1 MHGRILDSGRIFDIC
16 NVLFMLVLIVI
27 TLYPLYY
34 MGIVSISAGD
44 AVNRGE
50 VYFFPKGLN
59 LQAYEVIMADA
70 SILRSYA
77 NTLFYTTAGVIIN
90 LIMTALCAY
99 PLSRGHLFGR
109 ALLSLFVIFT
119 MFFDSG
125 LIPRYMVIHSLGM
138 VNTVWAILIPTAI
151 NVFNMI
157 LMRTFFENIPD
168 SLHESATVDGAG
180 EFRILLQVVLPLSM
194 PVMATMFLF
203 YAVGHWNSF
212 FPALIY
218 LNEKS
223 LYPLQIILRNI
234 VIAGDMASQTT
245 STGAEELAVMSLN
258 IKYATVYVA
267 ILPVLFLYPF
277 VQKYFVQGAMIG
289 SVKG

>member
-1 MHGRILDSGRIFDIC
+1 MHGRIINSGRIFDIC
-16 NVLFMLVLIVI
+16 NVLFMLFLIVV

-50 VYFFPKGLN
+50 VYFLPKGLN
-59 LQAYEVIMADA
+59 LQAYDVIMADA
-70 SILRSYA
+70 SILRAYA
-77 NTLFYTTAGVIIN
+77 NTLFYTTAGVVIN

-99 PLSRGHLFGR
+99 PLSRGYLFGR
-109 ALLSLFVIFT
+109 AVLSLFVIFT

-203 YAVGHWNSF
+203 YAVAHWNSF

-218 LNEKS
+218 LNEKN

-234 VIAGDMASQTT
+234 VIAGDMASQTA

-277 VQKYFVQGAMIG
+277 VQKYFVQGAMLG

>member
-1 MHGRILDSGRIFDIC
+1 MRGRIFDIC
-16 NVLFMLVLIVI
+16 NVLFMLFLIAI
-27 TLYPLYY
+27 TIYPLYY

-50 VYFFPKGLN
+50 VYFLPKGLN
-59 LQAYEVIMADA
+59 LQAYEVILHDPA
-70 SILRSYA
+70 ILRSYA
-77 NTLFYTTAGVIIN
+77 NTLLYTTAGVAIN
-90 LIMTALCAY
+90 LVMTALCAY
-99 PLSRGHLFGR
+99 PLSRGYFYGR
-109 ALLSLFVIFT
+109 SLLSLFVIFT

-125 LIPRYMVIHSLGM
+125 LIPRYMVVHSLGM

-180 EFRILLQVVLPLSM
+180 EMRILLQVVLPLSL

-203 YAVGHWNSF
+203 YAVAHWNSF

-218 LNEKS
+218 LNEKN

-258 IKYATVYVA
+258 IKYATVYVT

-277 VQKYFVQGAMIG
+277 VQKYFVQGAMLG

>member
-1 MHGRILDSGRIFDIC
+1 MRGRIFDIC
-16 NVLFMLVLIVI
+16 NILFMIFLILI

-44 AVNRGE
+44 AVSRGE
-50 VYFFPKGLN
+50 VYFFPKDIT
-59 LQAYEVIMADA
+59 LQAYDVILADP

-77 NTLFYTTAGVIIN
+77 NTLMYTTGGVAIN

-99 PLSRGHLFGR
+99 PLSRGYMYGR
-109 ALLSLFVIFT
+109 SLISLFVVLT

-125 LIPRYMVIHSLGM
+125 LIPRYMVVHSLGL
-138 VNTVWAILIPTAI
+138 VNSVWAILIPTAI

-157 LMRTFFENIPD
+157 LMRTFFQNIPD

-180 EFRILLQVVLPLSM
+180 EFRTLIRIVLPLSL

-203 YAVGHWNSF
+203 YAVAHWNSF

-218 LNEKS
+218 LNEKA

-234 VIAGDMASQTT
+234 VIQGDMAAQTT
-245 STGAEELAVMSLN
+245 TTGAEELAVMSLN

-267 ILPVLFLYPF
+267 ILPIICLYPF
-277 VQKYFVQGAMIG
+277 VQKYFVQGAMLG

>member
-1 MHGRILDSGRIFDIC
+1 MRGRIFDIC
-16 NVLFMLVLIVI
+16 NVLLMLFLILI

-44 AVNRGE
+44 AVSRGE
-50 VYFFPKGLN
+50 VYFLPKDIT
-59 LQAYEVIMADA
+59 LQAYDVILADP

-77 NTLFYTTAGVIIN
+77 NTLMYTAGGVAIN

-99 PLSRGHLFGR
+99 PLSRGYMYGR
-109 ALLSLFVIFT
+109 SLISLFVVLT

-125 LIPRYMVIHSLGM
+125 LIPRYMVVHSLGL
-138 VNTVWAILIPTAI
+138 VNSVWAILIPTAI

-157 LMRTFFENIPD
+157 LMRTFFQNIPD

-180 EFRILLQVVLPLSM
+180 EFRTLIRIVLPLSL

-203 YAVGHWNSF
+203 YAVAHWNSF

-218 LNEKS
+218 LNEKA

-234 VIAGDMASQTT
+234 VIQGDMAAQTT
-245 STGAEELAVMSLN
+245 TTGAEELAVMSLN

-267 ILPVLFLYPF
+267 ILPIICLYPF
-277 VQKYFVQGAMIG
+277 VQKYFVQGAMLG

>member
-1 MHGRILDSGRIFDIC
+1 MLFLIL
-16 NVLFMLVLIVI
+16 I

-44 AVNRGE
+44 AVSRGE
-50 VYFFPKGLN
+50 VYFLPKDIT
-59 LQAYEVIMADA
+59 LQAYDVILADP

-77 NTLFYTTAGVIIN
+77 NTLMYTAGGVAIN

-99 PLSRGHLFGR
+99 PLSRGYMYGR
-109 ALLSLFVIFT
+109 SLISLFVVLT

-125 LIPRYMVIHSLGM
+125 LIPRYMVVHSLGL
-138 VNTVWAILIPTAI
+138 VNSVWAILIPTAI

-157 LMRTFFENIPD
+157 LMRTFFQNIPD

-180 EFRILLQVVLPLSM
+180 EFRTLIRIVLPLSL

-203 YAVGHWNSF
+203 YAVAHWNSF

-218 LNEKS
+218 LNEKA

-234 VIAGDMASQTT
+234 VIQGDMAAQTT
-245 STGAEELAVMSLN
+245 TTGAEELAVMSLN

-267 ILPVLFLYPF
+267 ILPIICLYPF
-277 VQKYFVQGAMIG
+277 VQKYFVQGAMLG